1 LFHQTDGL
9 FFSGSPTLL
18 WVQIGGIL
26 VIVVW
31 CVILSISTTFL
42 FRLTAGE
49 LRVSPAIEARGL
61 DAELA
66 GKAAYSFLDESAI
79 HIQEVVE
86 SKTLLPI
93 FENFC
98 VLRSCEENLMFYI
111 DVLEFRQIN
120 KKKHLKA
127 KAREIYQK
135 YFSPSCEMEVN
146 VPSWA
151 KEHITL
157 QRNAPRYDLFDEAI
171 LEIESDLQTLVER
184 CAATSERFAD
194 ALDANELA
202 EAHKPFL

>member
-1 LFHQTDGL
+1 MF
-9 FFSGSPTLL
+9 PPP
-18 WVQIGGIL
+18 L
-26 VIVVW
+26 VNNFYR
-31 CVILSISTTFL
+31 C
-42 FRLTAGE
+42 LTAF
-49 LRVSPAIEARGL
+49 LVLKRSNWILFSSCRPCLTYFILYSLLTEARGL

-135 YFSPSCEMEVN
+135 Y
-146 VPSWA
+146 
-151 KEHITL
+151 L
-157 QRNAPRYDLFDEAI
+157 
-171 LEIESDLQTLVER
+171 
-184 CAATSERFAD
+184 
-194 ALDANELA
+194 
-202 EAHKPFL
+202 